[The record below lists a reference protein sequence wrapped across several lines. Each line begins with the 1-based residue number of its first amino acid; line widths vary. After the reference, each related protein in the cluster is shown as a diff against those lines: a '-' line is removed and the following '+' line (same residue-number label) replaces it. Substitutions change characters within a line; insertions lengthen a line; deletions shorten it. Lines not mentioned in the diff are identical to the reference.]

1 VLPVI
6 PKEKERAYILFLTV
20 MRAAV
25 IHIAFAL
32 VALVSFAFGNVLS
45 ATLGFLTIAIGTFVV
60 LIDLAR
66 RSHFVFSLA
75 VLFIVAL
82 ITAVNVT

>member
-1 VLPVI
+1 
-6 PKEKERAYILFLTV
+6 
-20 MRAAV
+20 V

-32 VALVSFAFGNVLS
+32 VALVSFAFGYVLS

-60 LIDLAR
+60 VIDLAR
-66 RSHFVFSLA
+66 RSHFFFSLT
-75 VLFIVAL
+75 VLCIVAL